1 MRHFL
6 TLVCVALF
14 TAAVAAQSTTVHRSY
29 DTAFLGPVLPDP
41 VLQHA
46 KETFVLFGCAYCHG
60 LNLVSR
66 GEATDLMHSALV
78 GRDENGNRIGPLL
91 RMGIPQT
98 AKLSPMP
105 QFSDLSD
112 QQINALVTW
121 IHYARQQGR
130 YQELT
135 SAPVT
140 AGDAAAGKTYFD
152 RACSSCHSVD
162 GNLAGVGRKYDAAA
176 LRAAMLA
183 PKALKRERSFTL
195 EARNDNTFVEAQ
207 HRHQA
212 LLENYNSDDVANL
225 VAYLSASG
233 ATARR
238 RVRDATD
245 GATGSQL

>member
-1 MRHFL
+1 MTTRIL
-6 TLVCVALF
+6 TPICLLAFVSSL
-14 TAAVAAQSTTVHRSY
+14 AAQSTLVHRSY
-29 DTAFLGPVLPDP
+29 DTEFLGPPLADP

-91 RMGIPQT
+91 RAGIPQT

-112 QQINALVTW
+112 QQIAALVTW
-121 IHYARQQGR
+121 IHYARQQGK

-135 SAPVT
+135 AAPAH
-140 AGDAAAGKTYFD
+140 AGDAVAGKAYFERSCSTCHAFD
-152 RACSSCHSVD
+152 RDLS
-162 GNLAGVGRKYDAAA
+162 GIGRKYDAPA
-176 LRAAMLA
+176 LRAAILD
-183 PKALKRERSFTL
+183 PKALKLERSFTS
-195 EARNDNTFVEAQ
+195 ARVHDAKLVAAQ

-212 LLENYNSDDVANL
+212 LLENYSVEEVANL
-225 VAYLSASG
+225 VAYLAS
-233 ATARR
+233 
-238 RVRDATD
+238 VR
-245 GATGSQL
+245 

>member
-1 MRHFL
+1 VITRIL
-6 TLVCVALF
+6 TSVCVVAF
-14 TAAVAAQSTTVHRSY
+14 AASIAAQSTPVHRSY

-91 RMGIPQT
+91 RAGIPQT

-112 QQINALVTW
+112 QQIAALVTW

-135 SAPVT
+135 AAPIR
-140 AGDAAAGKTYFD
+140 AGDATAGKAYFERTCNTCHAVD
-152 RACSSCHSVD
+152 RDLS
-162 GNLAGVGRKYDAAA
+162 GIGRKYDTPA
-176 LRAAMLA
+176 LRAAILD
-183 PKALKRERSFTL
+183 PKGLKVERSFTS
-195 EARNDNTFVEAQ
+195 ARLHDEKLASGQ
-207 HRHQA
+207 RRHQA
-212 LLENYNSDDVANL
+212 LLENYSADDVANL
-225 VAYLSASG
+225 VAYLG
-233 ATARR
+233 
-238 RVRDATD
+238 D
-245 GATGSQL
+245 LK

>member
-1 MRHFL
+1 MICAPTSCRSHMQRFL
-6 TLVCVALF
+6 TAACAVAF
-14 TAAVAAQSTTVHRSY
+14 AALVAAQTSTTRRSY
-29 DTAFLGPVLPDP
+29 DTEFLGPPLADP

-91 RMGIPQT
+91 RAGIPQT

-112 QQINALVTW
+112 QQIAALVTW

-135 SAPVT
+135 AAPVR
-140 AGDAAAGKTYFD
+140 AGDAAAGKTYFERAYSTCHAVD
-152 RACSSCHSVD
+152 RDLS
-162 GNLAGVGRKYDAAA
+162 GIGRKYDASA
-176 LRAAMLA
+176 LRAAILD
-183 PKALKRERSFTL
+183 PRALKVERSFMSDRL
-195 EARNDNTFVEAQ
+195 HDSKLASAQ
-207 HRHQA
+207 QRHHA
-212 LLENYNSDDVANL
+212 LIENYTADDVANL
-225 VAYLSASG
+225 VEYLQA
-233 ATARR
+233 
-238 RVRDATD
+238 VR
-245 GATGSQL
+245 

>member
-1 MRHFL
+1 MTRIL
-6 TLVCVALF
+6 TSICVVAF
-14 TAAVAAQSTTVHRSY
+14 AASIAAQSTPVHRSY
-29 DTAFLGPVLPDP
+29 DIEFLGAPLADP

-91 RMGIPQT
+91 RAGIPQT

-112 QQINALVTW
+112 QQIAAIVTW

-135 SAPVT
+135 ATPVR
-140 AGDAAAGKTYFD
+140 AGDATAGKAYFERSCSMCHAVD
-152 RACSSCHSVD
+152 RDLS
-162 GNLAGVGRKYDAAA
+162 GIGRKFEVSA
-176 LRAAMLA
+176 LRAAMLD
-183 PKALKRERSFTL
+183 PKGLKAERSFTA
-195 EARNDNTFVEAQ
+195 ARLHDTKLASAQ
-207 HRHQA
+207 QRHQA
-212 LLENYNSDDVANL
+212 LLENYAPEEVANL
-225 VAYLSASG
+225 VAYLAS
-233 ATARR
+233 
-238 RVRDATD
+238 VR
-245 GATGSQL
+245 